1 MTMAARKN
9 EYYEKAEIRTA
20 SFPSSLPKNGLSCT
34 SDHFKFLIFRLI
46 DRCIST
52 IWKRL
57 KCCLYWEVITV
68 RSRV

>member
-9 EYYEKAEIRTA
+9 EYKEKKVKLEHTSSP
-20 SFPSSLPKNGLSCT
+20 SFPRSGFSCT

-46 DRCIST
+46 YRCIST
-52 IWKRL
+52 TWKRL
-57 KCCLYWEVITV
+57 KCCLYWEVITA